1 MGSVGGRQ
9 RFERLGNSGLNTKI
23 RKIRPEAKIL
33 KAVRAT
39 IERYSLL
46 EKNDKVLIAYSGGI
60 DSTALLA
67 VFLKL
72 RLEWSLSLALA
83 HFNHKLRAA
92 ADEDLLFVRQAAQK
106 HTLPLYVGSQDVR
119 SYAREHRLNLEEAAR
134 NLRYDF
140 LRETARKTK
149 ATKIATGHTLTDQA
163 ETFFMRLLRGSGV
176 SGLAGIFPVVEGLII
191 RPLVQVEREDIE
203 AFLRTK
209 GLEYRVDESN
219 FDRRFLRNKIRL
231 DLLPYLQKNF
241 EVNVISQVGKAVAI
255 LQAEDASMDRLAKAE
270 AQKAVL
276 QSGNRIEL
284 DLGALSSL
292 PRGLARRVV
301 RHFIL
306 KVKGDLRR
314 ISFEDVESLLS
325 LGKGKDW
332 HLKKDL
338 VLHREQDRIFLKDE
352 AAAVRPY
359 ELAWDG
365 KDVLIIPEA
374 GLKFKGMEMEKTGRF
389 SPEFDNST
397 GAFLDRFKLEFPL
410 AVRSRR
416 EGDRYQ
422 PLGSP
427 GRNKLKEIMRAKG
440 IPQSL
445 RSTLPVFLSGDEI
458 VWVYGLPVAEKFK
471 VTENTEEI
479 FLIRKM

>member
-1 MGSVGGRQ
+1 M
-9 RFERLGNSGLNTKI
+9 
-23 RKIRPEAKIL
+23 RPEAKIL
-33 KAVRAT
+33 KAVRST
-39 IERYSLL
+39 IKKYSLL
-46 EKNDKVLIAYSGGI
+46 EKNDKVLIAYSGGL

-72 RLEWSLSLALA
+72 RPEWSLSLALA

-92 ADEDLLFVRQAAQK
+92 ADEDLLFVQQAAQK

-119 SYAREHRLNLEEAAR
+119 SYARERRLNLEEAAR

-140 LRETARKTK
+140 LLKTARKSK
-149 ATKIATGHTLTDQA
+149 ATKIATGHTLNDQA

-191 RPLVQVEREDIE
+191 RPLIQVEREDIE

-209 GLEYRVDESN
+209 SLEYRVDESN

-231 DLLPYLQKNF
+231 ELLPYLKKNF
-241 EVNVISQVGKAVAI
+241 EVKVIPQVGKTAAI
-255 LQAEDASMDRLAKAE
+255 LQEENAFMERLAEEE

-276 QSGNRIEL
+276 QSGKRIEL
-284 DLGALSSL
+284 DLGALCSL
-292 PRGLARRVV
+292 PKGLARRLV

-306 KVKGDLRR
+306 RVKGDLRR

-325 LGKGKDW
+325 LGEGKDW

-338 VLHREQDRIFLKDE
+338 VLRREQGRIFLKDE

-359 ELAWDG
+359 AYSWDG
-365 KDVLIIPEA
+365 IDVLVIPEA
-374 GLKFKGMEMEKTGRF
+374 GLKFKGMEMEKTARF
-389 SPEFDNST
+389 SPEFDDPT
-397 GAFLDRFKLEFPL
+397 RAFLDLSKLNFPL

-416 EGDRYQ
+416 QGDRYH

-427 GRNKLKEIMRAKG
+427 GQKKLKEIMRAK
-440 IPQSL
+440 
-445 RSTLPVFLSGDEI
+445 RLPLDQREIQPLFLSGKEI
-458 VWVYGLPVAEKFK
+458 VWVPGLPVSEKFK
-471 VTENTEEI
+471 VDDQTKKI
-479 FLIRKM
+479 FVIQKV